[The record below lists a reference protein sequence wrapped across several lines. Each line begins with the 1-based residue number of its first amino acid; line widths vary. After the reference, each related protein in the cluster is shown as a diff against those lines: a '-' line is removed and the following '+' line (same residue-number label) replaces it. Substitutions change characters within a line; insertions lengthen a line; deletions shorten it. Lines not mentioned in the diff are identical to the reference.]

1 MPLETRGLDSDS
13 VMGLSETIVAA
24 IIGALATMATAIF
37 QLVRNRAPSETR
49 PKKNR
54 IRSLLATVALMI
66 GCIVGGYAWSALRAV
81 SMRDEIEQAMDAR
94 YQKQFSDLVAKLGAK
109 PDAASPAGT
118 AIPARNG
125 QNGSAEAVARL
136 PACHVN
142 AQPDEVGP
150 VLCTEHVAQRIE
162 LCASVP
168 SGARTTN
175 VRLDARVP
183 NSTEEWMT
191 RDAGAATVGSVH
203 VTGEPAEY
211 PTSPDHRSVCLDVA
225 NWSVTDTLAVRI
237 TVDYDFTPD
246 PAAALTASA
255 PTAHTL

>member
-1 MPLETRGLDSDS
+1 
-13 VMGLSETIVAA
+13 MGLSETILAA
-24 IIGALATMATAIF
+24 IIGALATMATAIV

-94 YQKQFSDLVAKLGAK
+94 YQKQFTDLVTKLGAK
-109 PDAASPAGT
+109 PDATSPTGAAGV
-118 AIPARNG
+118 AIPARNS
-125 QNGSAEAVARL
+125 QDGSAEAVARL

-150 VLCTEHVAQRIE
+150 VLCTERVAQRIE
-162 LCASVP
+162 LCATVP

-203 VTGEPAEY
+203 VSGDPAEY

-237 TVDYDFTPD
+237 TVDYEFGPD
-246 PAAALTASA
+246 PNAALTASA

>member
-1 MPLETRGLDSDS
+1 
-13 VMGLSETIVAA
+13 MGLSETIVAA

-94 YQKQFSDLVAKLGAK
+94 YQKQFADLVAKLGAK
-109 PDAASPAGT
+109 PDAGPTGGASGA

-125 QNGSAEAVARL
+125 QSGSSEAVARL

-168 SGARTTN
+168 SGAHTTN

-183 NSTEEWMT
+183 NSSEEWMT

-237 TVDYDFTPD
+237 TVDYDSGPD
-246 PAAALTASA
+246 PNAALTASA

>member
-1 MPLETRGLDSDS
+1 
-13 VMGLSETIVAA
+13 MGLSETILAA
-24 IIGALATMATAIF
+24 IIGALATMCTAIF

-54 IRSLLATVALMI
+54 VRSLVATIALMI

-81 SMRDEIEQAMDAR
+81 STREEIEQAMDAR
-94 YQKQFSDLVAKLGAK
+94 YQQQFAELVTKLVPPVEAGAPGDPLGA
-109 PDAASPAGT
+109 

-125 QNGSAEAVARL
+125 EARSTEAVVRL

-142 AQPDEVGP
+142 TTPDEVGP
-150 VLCTEHVAQRIE
+150 VLCTERVAQRIE
-162 LCASVP
+162 LCATVP
-168 SGARTTN
+168 SAARTTH

-183 NSTEEWMT
+183 NSAEEWQT

-203 VTGEPAEY
+203 INGEPAEY
-211 PTSPDHRSVCLDVA
+211 PLSPERRSVCLDVA
-225 NWSVTDTLAVRI
+225 NWSVEDTLAVRL
-237 TVDYDFTPD
+237 TVDYEFGPD
-246 PAAALTASA
+246 PNAALTAAA

>member
-1 MPLETRGLDSDS
+1 
-13 VMGLSETIVAA
+13 MGLSETIVAA
-24 IIGALATMATAIF
+24 IIGALATMGTAIF
-37 QLVRNRAPSETR
+37 QLLRNRAPSETR

-54 IRSLLATVALMI
+54 VRSLVATIALMI

-81 SMRDEIEQAMDAR
+81 SMRQEIESAMDAR
-94 YQKQFSDLVAKLGAK
+94 YQKQFSELVAKLGGK
-109 PDAASPAGT
+109 PDATASNGEAGA

-125 QNGSAEAVARL
+125 QAGSAEAVARL
-136 PACHVN
+136 PACHVS

-162 LCASVP
+162 LCATVP
-168 SGARTTN
+168 SAARTTN
-175 VRLDARVP
+175 VRLESRVP
-183 NSTEEWMT
+183 NSTEEWLT

-203 VTGEPAEY
+203 VNGEPAEY

-237 TVDYDFTPD
+237 TVDYDFSAD
-246 PAAALTASA
+246 PSDALTAAA

>member
-1 MPLETRGLDSDS
+1 
-13 VMGLSETIVAA
+13 MGLSETIVAA
-24 IIGALATMATAIF
+24 IIGALATMGTAIF
-37 QLVRNRAPSETR
+37 QLVRNRAPNETR

-54 IRSLLATVALMI
+54 VRSLVATIALMI

-81 SMRDEIEQAMDAR
+81 SMREEIETAMDAR
-94 YQKQFSDLVAKLGAK
+94 YQKQFAELVTRLAPK
-109 PDAASPAGT
+109 PAAGEAPNAAGT

-125 QNGSAEAVARL
+125 DSGSAEAVVRL

-142 AQPDEVGP
+142 SQPDEVGP
-150 VLCTEHVAQRIE
+150 VLCTAPVVQSVEI
-162 LCASVP
+162 CATVP

-183 NSTEEWMT
+183 NSTEGWMT

-203 VTGEPAEY
+203 VNGEANEY
-211 PTSPDHRSVCLDVA
+211 PVSPDHRSVCLDVS

-237 TVDYDFTPD
+237 TVDYVYGPD
-246 PAAALTASA
+246 PAAALTAAA

>member
-1 MPLETRGLDSDS
+1 
-13 VMGLSETIVAA
+13 MGISETIVAA
-24 IIGALATMATAIF
+24 IIGALATMGTAIF

-54 IRSLLATVALMI
+54 VRSLVATIALMI
-66 GCIVGGYAWSALRAV
+66 GCIVGGYAWSALRAI
-81 SMRDEIEQAMDAR
+81 SMREEIEQAMDVR
-94 YQKQFSDLVAKLGAK
+94 YQKQFSELVTKLGAK
-109 PDAASPAGT
+109 PEAAAPTAEPGT
-118 AIPARNG
+118 TIPTRNG
-125 QNGSAEAVARL
+125 QTGTAEAVARL

-142 AQPDEVGP
+142 AQPDDVGP

-162 LCASVP
+162 LCATVP
-168 SGARTTN
+168 AAARTTN
-175 VRLDARVP
+175 VRLEARVP

-211 PTSPDHRSVCLDVA
+211 PTSADHRSVCLDVA
-225 NWSVTDTLAVRI
+225 NWSATDTLAVRV
-237 TVDYDFTPD
+237 TVDYDFGAD
-246 PAAALTASA
+246 PGAALTAAA

>member
-1 MPLETRGLDSDS
+1 
-13 VMGLSETIVAA
+13 MGLSETIVAA

-54 IRSLLATVALMI
+54 VRSLVATIALMI

-81 SMRDEIEQAMDAR
+81 SMREEIEQAMDAR
-94 YQKQFSDLVAKLGAK
+94 YQKQFSELVAKLGPK
-109 PDAASPAGT
+109 TDSAATGEPGAA

-125 QNGSAEAVARL
+125 QAGSAEAVARL

-142 AQPDEVGP
+142 AQPDDVGP
-150 VLCTEHVAQRIE
+150 VLCTERVAQRIE
-162 LCASVP
+162 LCATVP
-168 SGARTTN
+168 SAARTTN
-175 VRLDARVP
+175 VRLEARVP
-183 NSTEEWMT
+183 NSTEEWLT

-203 VTGEPAEY
+203 VNGEPAEY

-237 TVDYDFTPD
+237 TVDYDFGSD
-246 PAAALTASA
+246 PNAALTAAA

>member
-1 MPLETRGLDSDS
+1 
-13 VMGLSETIVAA
+13 MGLSETIVAA
-24 IIGALATMATAIF
+24 IIGALATMGTAIF

-54 IRSLLATVALMI
+54 VRSLVATIALMI

-81 SMRDEIEQAMDAR
+81 SMREEIETAMDAR
-94 YQKQFSDLVAKLGAK
+94 YQKQFSELVAKLGAK
-109 PDAASPAGT
+109 PDATASNGEAGT

-125 QNGSAEAVARL
+125 QAGSAEAVARL
-136 PACHVN
+136 PACHVS

-162 LCASVP
+162 LCATVP
-168 SGARTTN
+168 SAARTTN
-175 VRLDARVP
+175 VRLESRVP
-183 NSTEEWMT
+183 NSTEEWLT

-203 VTGEPAEY
+203 VNGEPAEY

-237 TVDYDFTPD
+237 TVDYDYSPD
-246 PAAALTASA
+246 PNDALTAAA